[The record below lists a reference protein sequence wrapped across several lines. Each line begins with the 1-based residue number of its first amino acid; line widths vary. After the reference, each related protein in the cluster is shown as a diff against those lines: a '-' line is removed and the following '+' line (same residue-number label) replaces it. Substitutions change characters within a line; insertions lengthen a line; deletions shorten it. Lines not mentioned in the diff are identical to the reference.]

1 MAVSLSKT
9 SILQAAG
16 KNRAAVLD
24 ALRDG
29 PATEIDCSGV
39 IEADLSVLQ
48 LLAAARKF
56 ADREGKSIIVQEP
69 VSVELGALA
78 QRAGF
83 SGSAEQAWNAFWQ
96 DGAAGQ

>member
-9 SILQAAG
+9 SILQSAG

-29 PATEIDCSGV
+29 PAIEIDCSGV

-48 LLAAARKF
+48 VLAAARKF
-56 ADREGKSIIVQEP
+56 ADREGKSMIVQQP
-69 VSVELGALA
+69 VSAELCALA

-83 SGSAEQAWNAFWQ
+83 SGSAEQAWSTFWQ
-96 DGAAGQ
+96 DGATGQ